1 MNSMNRAK
9 SLLFSS
15 LAAGLLLAPGVS
27 AHATIPTE
35 DMQAKYEKK
44 LSKEFVEYGGWITD
58 YDVARA
64 TAKKEGKVLF
74 VYFSRSYA
82 P

>member
-1 MNSMNRAK
+1 MKRIQRI
-9 SLLFSS
+9 LLSG
-15 LAAGLLLAPGVS
+15 AAAALLLAPAVS
-27 AHATIPTE
+27 AGTTAPDE
-35 DMQAKYEKK
+35 LQQKYEKK
-44 LSKEFVEYGGWITD
+44 LAKEFIQFGGWITD
-58 YDVARA
+58 FDEARA